1 MHYGKKGVLFSEASS
16 LWNDL
21 KSVEDWLLNKERESQ
36 RTDLGH
42 SDSEAE
48 QLYNDVEVLYQE
60 SKVK

>member
-1 MHYGKKGVLFSEASS
+1 MFFSEASS

-21 KSVEDWLLNKERESQ
+21 KSAEDWLLDKERESQ

-60 SKVK
+60 SKVN